1 MLLVISAFYRQGN
14 IQTPKSFITDM
25 INIKS
30 GRFNVTLDIDAF
42 DFSSVFVA
50 LGSFTDGF
58 KDDGMK
64 VPKVVA
70 IKKITNM
77 SYNCTKL
84 KSVVCN
90 NFETQKLSSFQT
102 YENGPSGFYPN
113 SYHIVRRCL
122 NTINILPAL
131 PNLVLSHPS
140 LHRTKKLLKDNVTN
154 NPLKA
159 MACGSL
165 QSNAHMSD
173 SNLIDSIQEAQH
185 PFYST
190 NIRSD
195 ICLTRN
201 IPGSFSNLMNTCGGS
216 VGNPRLLNFE
226 IDLLKTQAVCEISF
240 VLVV

>member
-1 MLLVISAFYRQGN
+1 MLLVISALYRQGN
-14 IQTPKSFITDM
+14 IQTPEIVYSRYDA
-25 INIKS
+25 NIKS

-50 LGSFTDGF
+50 PGSFTDGF

-70 IKKITNM
+70 IKKITKM

-84 KSVVCN
+84 KAVVCN
-90 NFETQKLSSFQT
+90 NFETQKLSSFQI
-102 YENGPSGFYPN
+102 YENGPVGFYPN

-131 PNLVLSHPS
+131 PEFSLVSS
-140 LHRTKKLLKDNVTN
+140 ITTFVRKKLFKDNVTN

-165 QSNAHMSD
+165 QSNAHMSG
-173 SNLIDSIQEAQH
+173 SNLIDSIQEA
-185 PFYST
+185 T
-190 NIRSD
+190 
-195 ICLTRN
+195 
-201 IPGSFSNLMNTCGGS
+201 S
-216 VGNPRLLNFE
+216 VLFNNC
-226 IDLLKTQAVCEISF
+226 T
-240 VLVV
+240 